1 MKSLMLVNDF
11 VNDYLLTLPR
21 IVGMSLIIIGIALAL
36 VTRRLARVIKKTDDT
51 NVIAK
56 TRSKIYFIAFLIIVA
71 GMIVCVF

>member
-21 IVGMSLIIIGIALAL
+21 IIGMSLIIIGIALAL